1 MVGAHISP
9 TVPQTGRNFA
19 EWVEWWA
26 VLSASVHYSLVM
38 AVLCWGLMLN
48 WLLEARSPHW
58 RWQNRKRQ
66 QERPWITHLFFFPH
80 LLFWRMDV
88 FSSMHP
94 YRTSP
99 PPKHPHSSHPAAHI
113 HSHLSTIDASQK
125 RHFQFWSGSLIRGC
139 GVRSRSNTKRQ
150 GLHIVAKAWSL
161 LYRGKHWF

>member
-1 MVGAHISP
+1 MVGVHISP
-9 TVPQTGRNFA
+9 TVPQTGRNFT

-66 QERPWITHLFFFPH
+66 QERPWITHIFFFPH

-94 YRTSP
+94 YRDPSTP
-99 PPKHPHSSHPAAHI
+99 PPNPPPTTIPSHPPSHI
-113 HSHLSTIDASQK
+113 HAHLSTIDTSQK
-125 RHFQFWSGSLIRGC
+125 KHFQFCLGHWSEDFVSGPDPIQRDEAY
-139 GVRSRSNTKRQ
+139 
-150 GLHIVAKAWSL
+150 I
-161 LYRGKHWF
+161 